1 MHNAGTRP
9 LSITV
14 RVVLF
19 VALTISICLF
29 FVQQLLLS
37 SVEHHFIEQDADEL
51 AVILHAVEH
60 TLTTAQ
66 DGQQQPAQTL
76 AKAVSGHHGVYYQV
90 MDSQNRLLYRNADV
104 DLSLLAANTPAS
116 ADYNAKTIH
125 NWQLDGKAYRGVF
138 SLFTTAD
145 QQYQVIAAIDISFHE
160 HFLQQLQR
168 SLGLILLGSAL
179 LTLLAAWLAVHQ
191 GLNPLRGLSE
201 QMRDIQTSKLDIRL
215 SPGEVPTELR
225 HMVQSFNLMLD
236 RLEQGFTK
244 LSHFSADIAH
254 ELRTPLSSL
263 MTHTEVIL
271 SRKRDVE
278 TYEENLHSNLE
289 DLRRM
294 ARMIDD
300 MLFLAKSDNG
310 LIVPQQQPVALES
323 VVSKLF
329 DYYQLLAEERGIAL
343 RVSGAASVRG
353 DVLMLHRA
361 ISNLL
366 SNALRYTPQGQAISV
381 DIRQS
386 DAAIELVVENPGESV
401 APEHLERLFDRFY
414 RGDPARRE
422 GGPSNAGLGLAITRS
437 IVEAH
442 GGLIW
447 CTSEK
452 GRTAFHLEFAPPSAF
467 CSPPGPGVADA
478 RI

>member
-14 RVVLF
+14 RVVIF

-60 TLTTAQ
+60 TLTAGQ
-66 DGQQQPAQTL
+66 NGQQQPTQTL

-90 MDSQNRLLYRNADV
+90 MDSQNRLVYRNADI
-104 DLSLLAANTPAS
+104 DLSLLAANTPANT
-116 ADYNAKTIH
+116 DYNAKAIH

-138 SLFTTAD
+138 SRLTTTD

-191 GLNPLRGLSE
+191 GLNPLRGLSA

-215 SPGEVPTELR
+215 SPAKVPAELR
-225 HMVQSFNLMLD
+225 HMVQSFNHMLH
-236 RLEQGFTK
+236 RLEEGFTK

-254 ELRTPLSSL
+254 ELRTPLTNMITQTQVS
-263 MTHTEVIL
+263 L
-271 SRKRDVE
+271 SRARSADE
-278 TYEENLHSNLE
+278 YQNLLFSNLE
-289 DLRRM
+289 ELERLNK
-294 ARMIDD
+294 MISD
-300 MLFLAKSDNG
+300 MLWLAKSQNG
-310 LIVPQQQPVALES
+310 LLTLQKQTLNLADEIQAI
-323 VVSKLF
+323 F
-329 DYYQLLAEERGIAL
+329 DFFEALAEESGVRLSFSGPAILVQADRTLLRHAL
-343 RVSGAASVRG
+343 T
-353 DVLMLHRA
+353 
-361 ISNLL
+361 NLL
-366 SNALRYTPQGQAISV
+366 SNALRYTAQSQNITVTTALASPDSITIS
-381 DIRQS
+381 
-386 DAAIELVVENPGESV
+386 VENPGLPIP
-401 APEHLERLFDRFY
+401 PEHLPYLFERFY
-414 RGDPARRE
+414 RADQSRQRHSE
-422 GGPSNAGLGLAITRS
+422 GAGLGLAITKA

-442 GGLIW
+442 EGQINVESDLESTRFVIRL
-447 CTSEK
+447 K
-452 GRTAFHLEFAPPSAF
+452 TA
-467 CSPPGPGVADA
+467 
-478 RI
+478 

>member
-1 MHNAGTRP
+1 MHKAGKRP

-29 FVQQLLLS
+29 FVQQLLLN

-66 DGQQQPAQTL
+66 DGQQPPAQTL
-76 AKAVSGHHGVYYQV
+76 SKAVSGHHGVYYQV
-90 MDSQNRLLYRNADV
+90 MDSQNRLVYRNADI

-116 ADYNAKTIH
+116 ADYNAKAIH

-191 GLNPLRGLSE
+191 GLNPLRGLSA
-201 QMRDIQTSKLDIRL
+201 QMRDIQTNKLDIRL
-215 SPGEVPTELR
+215 SPGEVPAELR

-254 ELRTPLSSL
+254 ELRTPLTNMITQTQVS
-263 MTHTEVIL
+263 L
-271 SRKRDVE
+271 SRARSADE
-278 TYEENLHSNLE
+278 YQNLLFSNLE
-289 DLRRM
+289 ELERLNK
-294 ARMIDD
+294 MISD
-300 MLFLAKSDNG
+300 MLWLAKSQNG
-310 LIVPQQQPVALES
+310 LLTLQKQTLNLADEIQAI
-323 VVSKLF
+323 F
-329 DYYQLLAEERGIAL
+329 DFFEALAEESGVSLHFSGPEILVQADRTLLRHAL
-343 RVSGAASVRG
+343 T
-353 DVLMLHRA
+353 
-361 ISNLL
+361 NLL
-366 SNALRYTPQGQAISV
+366 SNALRYTAQSQSITVTTALASPDSITIS
-381 DIRQS
+381 
-386 DAAIELVVENPGESV
+386 VENPGPPIP
-401 APEHLERLFDRFY
+401 PEHLPYLFERFY
-414 RGDPARRE
+414 RADQSRQRHSE
-422 GGPSNAGLGLAITRS
+422 GAGLGLAITKA

-442 GGLIW
+442 EGQINVESDLESTRFVIRL
-447 CTSEK
+447 K
-452 GRTAFHLEFAPPSAF
+452 TA
-467 CSPPGPGVADA
+467 
-478 RI
+478 